1 MGRAVSTAQFA
12 ALLSNV
18 SDVVVICDAG
28 GTVVFVSSAVRTCL
42 GYAPENLVGR
52 HVTEVMHPDD
62 VVDFAARWERAI
74 DKQGDIHFPAYRVR
88 HADGSWAEMTVHVS
102 IDETLEP
109 FGPCVATLRPADA
122 NSIAERELRERLI
135 IEDRLVELA
144 STFVGLSAD
153 RFDEG
158 INQTL
163 FLLGS
168 MPGVVRVTVFRL
180 EGTKLALTH
189 QWAARGFQID
199 PPGTVRFDLE
209 DGPYLPSLTSLEEV
223 YIDVDVD
230 DETEHPRPEVRK
242 IAAEGVR
249 SVFSVPLTEDGGFAG
264 FISFSSVVPGGLR
277 RTAYLAML
285 RAAAGLLS
293 EAFARHAAEEKLAY
307 QARVDLL
314 TGLANRW
321 AFHDALFDAL
331 ERVRA
336 GTLSGFSVLLLDL
349 DRFKVVNDSL
359 GHHAGDQLL
368 ATVADRLRAA
378 AGADELIARF
388 GGDEIIVLLE
398 ECGCAASALERA
410 HALVSSLGEPI
421 EVGSH
426 EFTVTASGGLAVA
439 EPGMDPEELLRRAD
453 AAMFRAKE
461 RGRRRIEVFD
471 DELRAL
477 VTERLRQESELQ
489 RAVRDEQ
496 LRLHYQP
503 EVRVST
509 GQVIG
514 VEALLRWAHPERGIV
529 AAAEFIDIA
538 EETGTILEIGEW
550 ALTEACL
557 QLAQWQDAGIDLVMR
572 VNLSARQVNQPDLVE
587 RLVEIVSDS
596 QIEPSRLCLE
606 ITETAIMADAE
617 LSMDV
622 LGKLAAVGLRLAI
635 DDFGTGYSSLE
646 YLKRFPV
653 HALKID
659 RSFIAGLATSSDDA
673 AIVRATLS
681 LAESMGLEVTAEGV
695 ETEQQRAGLLALGCE
710 RAQGF
715 LFSQAITAAELEE
728 IVGLPL
734 PAPR

>member
-1 MGRAVSTAQFA
+1 VSAAQFA
-12 ALLSNV
+12 ALLGNV
-18 SDVVVICDAG
+18 SDVVVTFDAHG
-28 GTVVFVSSAVRTCL
+28 DIAFVSPSVRACL
-42 GYAPENLVGR
+42 GYLPEDLVGH
-52 HVTEVMHPDD
+52 HVTELMHPDD
-62 VVDFAARWERAI
+62 LARFVERWDLATSKPGPI
-74 DKQGDIHFPAYRVR
+74 QLPNYRVL
-88 HADGSWAEMTVHVS
+88 HADGSWVEMTLDYYVDAS
-102 IDETLEP
+102 LGS
-109 FGPCVATLRPADA
+109 FGSGVATLRPADA
-122 NSIAERELRERLI
+122 ASLAERELRERLI
-135 IEDRLVELA
+135 IEDRLVQLA
-144 STFVGLSAD
+144 STFIGLSAD

-158 INQTL
+158 IGHTL
-163 FLLGS
+163 FQLGS
-168 MPGVVRVTVFRL
+168 MPGVIRVTVFRL
-180 EGTKLALTH
+180 EGDELVLTH
-189 QWAARGFQID
+189 QWAAPGFVHD
-199 PPGTVRFDLE
+199 EAGSVRFDVT
-209 DGPYLPSLTSLEEV
+209 DGPFLPRLAALEEV
-223 YIDVDVD
+223 HIDIDGGA
-230 DETEHPRPEVRK
+230 EHPLRVLRE
-242 IAAEGVR
+242 IAEEGVR
-249 SVFSVPLTEDGGFAG
+249 SVFSVPLAEDGRFAG
-264 FISFSSVVPGGLR
+264 FISFSSIEAGGLR
-277 RTAYLAML
+277 RTSYVAML

-293 EAFARHAAEEKLAY
+293 EAFARHAAEERLAY

-321 AFHDALFDAL
+321 TFHDALADAL
-331 ERVRA
+331 DRVRA

-359 GHHAGDQLL
+359 GHHAGDLLL

-378 AGADELIARF
+378 AGPAELIARF
-388 GGDEIIVLLE
+388 GGDEIIVLFE
-398 ECGCAASALERA
+398 EAGCPASALERA
-410 HALVSSLGEPI
+410 HTLVGSLAEPI
-421 EVGSH
+421 EVGTH

-439 EPGMDPEELLRRAD
+439 EPGLDPEELLRRAD

-477 VTERLRQESELQ
+477 VNERLRQESELQ

-509 GQVIG
+509 GEMVG
-514 VEALLRWAHPERGIV
+514 VEALVRWAHPERGIV

-538 EETGTILEIGEW
+538 EETGVILEIGEW
-550 ALTEACL
+550 AITEACL
-557 QLAQWQDAGIDLVMR
+557 QLAQWHDAGIDLTMR

-587 RLVEIVSDS
+587 RLIEIVSDS
-596 QIEPSRLCLE
+596 QIDPSALCLE

-622 LGKLAAVGLRLAI
+622 LGKLAALGLRLAI

-646 YLKRFPV
+646 HLKRFPV

-695 ETEQQRAGLLALGCE
+695 ETEEQRAGLLALGCE

-715 LFSQAITAAELEE
+715 LFSPAVPAAELEE
-728 IVGLPL
+728 LVGRRLP
-734 PAPR
+734 RRG

>member
-1 MGRAVSTAQFA
+1 MSTEQFA
-12 ALLSNV
+12 ALLRNV
-18 SDVVVICDAG
+18 SDIVVIFDAG
-28 GTVVFVSSAVRTCL
+28 GTITFVSPSVRAYL
-42 GYAPENLVGR
+42 GYAPDDVVGR
-52 HVTEVMHPDD
+52 SVTEVMHPDD
-62 VVDFAARWERAI
+62 VVGFGERWARATTKPGPI
-74 DKQGDIHFPAYRVR
+74 QLPSYRIR
-88 HADGSWAEMTVHVS
+88 HADGSWADMTIHFSMDDAV
-102 IDETLEP
+102 EP
-109 FGPCVATLRPADA
+109 YGAGVATLRPADA

-158 INQTL
+158 IDQTL
-163 FLLGS
+163 FQLGS

-180 EGTKLALTH
+180 VDGELVLSH
-189 QWAARGFQID
+189 QWAARGFRIEPGEIRLD
-199 PPGTVRFDLE
+199 PE
-209 DGPYLPSLTSLEEV
+209 AGPYLPRLAALEEV
-223 YIDVDVD
+223 YLDIEPD
-230 DETEHPRPEVRK
+230 DPANRPEIRK
-242 IAAEGVR
+242 VAAEGVL
-249 SVFSVPLTEDGGFAG
+249 SLFSAPLTENGRFAG
-264 FISFSSVVPGGLR
+264 FISFSSVVAGGLR

-293 EAFARHAAEEKLAY
+293 EAFARHTAEEKLSH

-321 AFHDALFDAL
+321 TFHEALFDAL
-331 ERVRA
+331 ERVRS
-336 GTLSGFSVLLLDL
+336 GVLSGFSVLLLDL

-359 GHHAGDQLL
+359 GHHAGDLLL

-378 AGADELIARF
+378 AGPDELIARF
-388 GGDEIIVLLE
+388 GGDEIIALLE
-398 ECGCAASALERA
+398 QRGCAVSALERA
-410 HALVSSLGEPI
+410 HALVASLEEPI
-421 EVGSH
+421 EVGIH

-477 VTERLRQESELQ
+477 VNERLRQEAELQ

-509 GQVIG
+509 GQMIG
-514 VEALLRWAHPERGIV
+514 VEALVRWAHPIRGIV

-538 EETGTILEIGEW
+538 EETGAILEIGEW
-550 ALTEACL
+550 AITEACL
-557 QLAQWQDAGIDLVMR
+557 QLAEWQDAGIDVVMR
-572 VNLSARQVNQPDLVE
+572 VNLSARQVTQPDLVD

-622 LGKLAAVGLRLAI
+622 LGKLAALGLRLAI

-715 LFSQAITAAELEE
+715 LFSPAVPAAEIEAM
-728 IVGLPL
+728 VGLPL
-734 PAPR
+734 PL